1 MNKVTSNNY
10 PKIIEEVG
18 NGSYLYHF
26 DIEEVSNSN
35 NTIINSKNNAENTK
49 SYEYDE
55 VIVWSPISS
64 NAITKSVMNY
74 LWSKDAEQ
82 KYINDYNAAVLGIL
96 DSSYIDA
103 YKNFMTQRKSIKE
116 QIDKDYNEYVNS

>member
-10 PKIIEEVG
+10 PKTIEEVG

-26 DIEEVSNSN
+26 DIEEVSNN
-35 NTIINSKNNAENTK
+35 NTIVHSENNTENIK
-49 SYEYDE
+49 SYKYDE
-55 VIVWSPISS
+55 VVVWSPISS

-96 DSSYIDA
+96 DNSYIDA
-103 YKNFMTQRKSIKE
+103 YKDFMTQRKSIKE
-116 QIDKDYNEYVNS
+116 QIDKDYSEYIK

>member
-18 NGSYLYHF
+18 NGGYLYHF
-26 DIEEVSNSN
+26 NIEEVSNSN
-35 NTIINSKNNAENTK
+35 NTIVHSENNTENIK
-49 SYEYDE
+49 SYKYDE

-64 NAITKSVMNY
+64 NSITKSVMNY

-103 YKNFMTQRKSIKE
+103 YKDFMTQRKSIKE
-116 QIDKDYNEYVNS
+116 QIDKDYSEYIK

>member
-26 DIEEVSNSN
+26 NIEEVNNSN
-35 NTIINSKNNAENTK
+35 NTIVYSENNTENTK

-64 NAITKSVMNY
+64 NAITKAVMNY

-96 DSSYIDA
+96 DSSYIDT
-103 YKNFMTQRKSIKE
+103 YKDFMTQRKSIKE
-116 QIDKDYNEYVNS
+116 QIDKDYNEYIK

>member
-26 DIEEVSNSN
+26 NIEEVSNSN
-35 NTIINSKNNAENTK
+35 NTIILSENNTENIK
-49 SYEYDE
+49 SYKYDE
-55 VIVWSPISS
+55 VVVWSPISS

-103 YKNFMTQRKSIKE
+103 YKDFMTQRKSIKE
-116 QIDKDYNEYVNS
+116 QIDKDYSEYIK

>member
-26 DIEEVSNSN
+26 NIEEVSNSN
-35 NTIINSKNNAENTK
+35 NTIVHSENNAENIK
-49 SYEYDE
+49 NYKYDE
-55 VIVWSPISS
+55 VVVWSPISS
-64 NAITKSVMNY
+64 NAITKTVMNF
-74 LWSKDAEQ
+74 LWSKDEEQ

-96 DSSYIDA
+96 DNSYIDA
-103 YKNFMTQRKSIKE
+103 YKDFMTQRKSIKE
-116 QIDKDYNEYVNS
+116 QIDKDYSEYIK

>member
-10 PKIIEEVG
+10 PKIIDEVG

-26 DIEEVSNSN
+26 NIKEVSNNNSIVHSEN
-35 NTIINSKNNAENTK
+35 NTENTK
-49 SYEYDE
+49 SYEYNE
-55 VIVWSPISS
+55 VIVWSPLSS
-64 NAITKSVMNY
+64 DVITKAVMNY

-96 DSSYIDA
+96 DSSYIDS
-103 YKNFMTQRKSIKE
+103 YKDFMTQRKAIKE
-116 QIDKDYNEYVNS
+116 QIDKDYNEYLNS